1 MELLRSGLARYAST
15 GRTNVSVERSFSR
28 SVFRRAQCGNR
39 LNSICFPVL
48 LVNDYR
54 TAVNL
59 PFRSQLQ
66 RPTAETSAVSSVGL
80 EQNQTTRLVALTVCT
95 ALLMATP
102 LVPGEAVRDGQGI
115 LIIAGWF
122 VVFGCWVGAGFLHSR
137 MRIRWRWIDTA
148 VLLFFVTLSISA
160 VMVRGEGNV
169 RYAINT
175 MWSWSS
181 MGVLYL
187 GLRQWVCSP
196 KAMRAVCAAMLAVS
210 ASLSVHGL
218 HQYFVKL
225 PELRRSYE
233 ADKRSVLDEV
243 GIHESLNSAV
253 VREFEDRLR
262 SKEPLATFA
271 LTNSLAGF
279 LTPWLVIA
287 MALLVGG
294 FRGRRPWLH
303 TIVTA
308 AALIAVLCC
317 LVLTK
322 SRAAYVACGMA
333 VCLLALVIGQHR
345 KRVTWH
351 RALLG
356 CGVLGAIVSGAIV
369 TRGLDWRV
377 VTESV
382 KTLQYRLEYWEAT
395 LGVISSRPVWGC
407 GPGNFQQ
414 HYAAHKL
421 PQASETIADPH
432 NFLLEVWAISGTVGL
447 VSLAVV
453 GVSLGAMWWH
463 HIKVPQ
469 PAAAV
474 DDSSRTGPVWWV
486 YAGCALMPLVVFAA
500 SVLFGSL
507 PDPSLLWIGMP
518 VGALVLV
525 FQYPWIQRGNLD
537 LKWIGIAGFALLLNL
552 LVSGG
557 IGFSGVAQSAWVLL
571 AFVVNQLDVRLPWEL
586 GRKRQL
592 AMSLVV
598 LFVGGLFW
606 QSMYRP
612 VTQFQP
618 FMLAA
623 EYHRQ
628 KGNQQLAIRSLRRA
642 AQIDPASVLPWR
654 LLASLYQRTKDGK
667 AMEYA
672 IEQTLRRDPQ
682 SHALH
687 QQMAELWLRDGRPKR
702 AVPLLQTA
710 VKLYPASGINH
721 AQLAWVCQLAG
732 NMMTA
737 QNHAAIAIQLDALNP
752 HIEQKLEHQALIG
765 LRGRRVDDA
774 RAMMNRLRKPPVQDS
789 SFRARGDS
797 GRRVR
802 QARVFPLLQFSLSG
816 MLRVF
821 AIAPGDS
828 ADLEDW
834 RGKLL
839 TGSSPLATN
848 YVPIYNEM
856 RFFSVWELI

>member
-1 MELLRSGLARYAST
+1 MRLLNAAMREVPLR
-15 GRTNVSVERSFSR
+15 RTQF
-28 SVFRRAQCGNR
+28 GNR
-39 LNSICFPVL
+39 LNSVCCSVL
-48 LVNDYR
+48 LVNDCR

-59 PFRSQLQ
+59 PPRNQSH
-66 RPTAETSAVSSVGL
+66 RPTMETGTASSVGL
-80 EQNQTTRLVALTVCT
+80 ERNQTSRSVALTVCT
-95 ALLMATP
+95 ALVMATP
-102 LVPGEAVRDGQGI
+102 LVPSEAVRDGQGI

-122 VVFGCWVGAGFLHSR
+122 VVFGCWVGAGVLQSR
-137 MRIRWRWIDTA
+137 MQIRWRWIDTA
-148 VLLFFVTLSISA
+148 ILLFFVAFAASTM
-160 VMVRGEGNV
+160 MVRGEGNV
-169 RYAINT
+169 RYAVNT

-181 MGVLYL
+181 MGVVYL
-187 GLRQWVCSP
+187 ALRQWTWSP
-196 KAMRAVCAAMLAVS
+196 KAMRAICAAMLAVS
-210 ASLSVHGL
+210 VCLSVHGL

-243 GIHESLNSAV
+243 GIYESLNSAV

-279 LTPWLVIA
+279 LAPWLVLA

-294 FRGRRPWLH
+294 RRGHRLWLH
-303 TIVTA
+303 TIVMA
-308 AALIAVLCC
+308 MVLVAVLCC

-333 VCLLALVIGQHR
+333 ACLLALGAGHQG
-345 KRVTWH
+345 KRVAW
-351 RALLG
+351 RRVLAS
-356 CGVLGAIVSGAIV
+356 CGVLGAIVAGAIV

-453 GVSLGAMWWH
+453 GVSLAGMWWQRLE
-463 HIKVPQ
+463 VATQ
-469 PAAAV
+469 TMPAE
-474 DDSSRTGPVWWV
+474 DLSRAGPVWWV

-500 SVLFGSL
+500 SILFGSL
-507 PDPSLLWIGMP
+507 PDPSLLWLGMP
-518 VGALVLV
+518 VGALVLALM
-525 FQYPWIQRGNLD
+525 YPWIQHGNLD
-537 LKWIGIAGFALLLNL
+537 LKWIGIAGFALLTNL
-552 LVSGG
+552 LASGG
-557 IGFSGVAQSAWVLL
+557 IGFSGVAQNAWILL
-571 AFVVNQLDVRLPWEL
+571 AFVANQLDVRLPWEL
-586 GRKRQL
+586 GRKTQFAVL
-592 AMSLVV
+592 LVV

-628 KGNQQLAIRSLRRA
+628 KGNEQQAIRSLKRA

-654 LLASLYQRTKDGK
+654 LLASLYQRANDGK
-667 AMEYA
+667 AMEHA

-682 SHALH
+682 SHALY
-687 QQMAELWLRDGRPKR
+687 QQMAELWLRDGRPER

-721 AQLAWVCQLAG
+721 AQLAWTCHLAG
-732 NMMTA
+732 NVMTA
-737 QNHAAIAIQLDALNP
+737 QNHAAKAIELDTLNP
-752 HIEQKLEHQALIG
+752 HLEQKLEHQALIG
-765 LRGRRVDDA
+765 LRGKRMNDA
-774 RAMMNRLRKPPVQDS
+774 RAMMNRLRKPTLRDS
-789 SFRARGDS
+789 SFPARSGMGSGVGRARMLVLS
-797 GRRVR
+797 
-802 QARVFPLLQFSLSG
+802 QFSRSG
-816 MLRVF
+816 MLPGWSG
-821 AIAPGDS
+821 APGDV
-828 ADLEDW
+828 AAVKGW
-834 RGKLL
+834 RAKLL
-839 TGSSPLATN
+839 IAASPLATD
-848 YVPIYNEM
+848 YLRTSNEM
-856 RFFSVWELI
+856 RFFSVRESI

>member
-1 MELLRSGLARYAST
+1 M
-15 GRTNVSVERSFSR
+15 
-28 SVFRRAQCGNR
+28 
-39 LNSICFPVL
+39 
-48 LVNDYR
+48 NDCR

-59 PFRSQLQ
+59 PSRSQSRRL
-66 RPTAETSAVSSVGL
+66 TTETDAVPGIGI
-80 EQNQTTRLVALTVCT
+80 EHRQMMRLVVLAVCT

-122 VVFGCWVGAGFLHSR
+122 VLFGCWVGAGLLQSR
-137 MRIRWRWIDTA
+137 IRIRWRWIDTA
-148 VLLFFVTLSISA
+148 VLLFFVIFSIST

-181 MGVLYL
+181 MGVLYF

-196 KAMRAVCAAMLAVS
+196 QSMRAVCAAMLAVS
-210 ASLSVHGL
+210 VCLSAHGL

-233 ADKRSVLDEV
+233 ADKRGVLDEV
-243 GIHESLNSAV
+243 GIHEALNSAV

-287 MALLVGG
+287 VAILVGG
-294 FRGRRPWLH
+294 FRVSRSWLH
-303 TIVTA
+303 TLVTA
-308 AALIAVLCC
+308 AVLIAVLCC

-322 SRAAYVACGMA
+322 SRAAYIACGMA
-333 VCLLALVIGQHR
+333 VCLLALGIGHHG

-351 RALLG
+351 RVLAG
-356 CGVLGAIVSGAIV
+356 CGVLGVIVTGAIV

-395 LGVISSRPVWGC
+395 LGVISARPVWGC

-432 NFLLEVWAISGTVGL
+432 NFLLEVWAISGTMGL
-447 VSLAVV
+447 VSLAIV
-453 GVSLGAMWWH
+453 GVSLGAMWWYQF
-463 HIKVPQ
+463 KVPREEMS
-469 PAAAV
+469 ADA
-474 DDSSRTGPVWWV
+474 SSEAGTVWWV
-486 YAGCALMPLVVFAA
+486 YAGCALMPLVVLAA

-518 VGALVLV
+518 VGAVALVL
-525 FQYPWIQRGNLD
+525 QYRWIQRGNLD
-537 LKWIGIAGFALLLNL
+537 LKWIGIAGFALLMNL
-552 LVSGG
+552 LAAGG
-557 IGFSGVAQSAWVLL
+557 IGFSGVAQNAWVLL
-571 AFVVNQLDVRLPWEL
+571 AFVVNQLDLRLPWEL
-586 GRKRQL
+586 GRKQQL

-628 KGNQQLAIRSLRRA
+628 KGNEQEAIRSLRRA
-642 AQIDPASVLPWR
+642 AQIDPLSVLPWR
-654 LLASLYQRTKDGK
+654 LLANLYQRTKDGK

-672 IEQTLRRDPQ
+672 IEQTLLRDPQ

-687 QQMAELWLRDGRPKR
+687 HQMAELWLRDGRPER
-702 AVPLLQTA
+702 AIPLLQTA

-721 AQLAWVCQLAG
+721 AQLAWVCQLTG
-732 NMMTA
+732 NVMTA
-737 QNHAAIAIQLDALNP
+737 QNHASIAIQLDTLNP
-752 HIEQKLEHQALIG
+752 HAEQKLEHQVLIG

-774 RAMMNRLRKPPVQDS
+774 RAMMKRLRKPPLPDS
-789 SFRARGDS
+789 SFRAPGVIGRDVDRAAMFTQCQLSRFGVLPMAAVATGD
-797 GRRVR
+797 
-802 QARVFPLLQFSLSG
+802 A
-816 MLRVF
+816 
-821 AIAPGDS
+821 

-834 RGKLL
+834 RGQVWN
-839 TGSSPLATN
+839 GPSPLATDC
-848 YVPIYNEM
+848 VSIYNE
-856 RFFSVWELI
+856 V

>member
-1 MELLRSGLARYAST
+1 MKD
-15 GRTNVSVERSFSR
+15 
-28 SVFRRAQCGNR
+28 C
-39 LNSICFPVL
+39 
-48 LVNDYR
+48 R

-59 PFRSQLQ
+59 PSRSQSHRL
-66 RPTAETSAVSSVGL
+66 PTETDAVPGAGIEHS
-80 EQNQTTRLVALTVCT
+80 QMMRLVALAVCT

-122 VVFGCWVGAGFLHSR
+122 VLFGCWVGAGLLQSR

-148 VLLFFVTLSISA
+148 VLLFFVIFSIST

-181 MGVLYL
+181 MGVLYF

-196 KAMRAVCAAMLAVS
+196 QSMRAVCAAMLAVS
-210 ASLSVHGL
+210 VCLSAHGL

-233 ADKRSVLDEV
+233 ADKRGVLDEV
-243 GIHESLNSAV
+243 GIHEALNSAV

-287 MALLVGG
+287 VAVLVGG
-294 FRGRRPWLH
+294 FRGSPSWLH
-303 TIVTA
+303 TLVTA
-308 AALIAVLCC
+308 AVLIVVLCC

-322 SRAAYVACGMA
+322 SRAAYIACGMA
-333 VCLLALVIGQHR
+333 VCLLALVIGHYG
-345 KRVTWH
+345 KRVAWH
-351 RALLG
+351 RVLVG
-356 CGVLGAIVSGAIV
+356 GGVLGVIVTGAIV

-395 LGVISSRPVWGC
+395 LGVISARPVWGC

-432 NFLLEVWAISGTVGL
+432 NFLLEVWAISGTMGL

-453 GVSLGAMWWH
+453 GVSLGALWRYQF
-463 HIKVPQ
+463 KE
-469 PAAAV
+469 
-474 DDSSRTGPVWWV
+474 SRQGVSADAHLDAEPVWWV
-486 YAGCALMPLVVFAA
+486 YAGCALMPLVVLAA

-518 VGALVLV
+518 IGAVALVL
-525 FQYPWIQRGNLD
+525 QYRWIQRGNLD
-537 LKWIGIAGFALLLNL
+537 LKWIAIAGFALLMNL
-552 LVSGG
+552 LAAGG
-557 IGFSGVAQSAWVLL
+557 IGFSGVAQNAWVLL
-571 AFVVNQLDVRLPWEL
+571 AFVVNQLDLRLPWEL
-586 GRKRQL
+586 GRKQQL

-628 KGNQQLAIRSLRRA
+628 KGNEQQAIRSLKRA
-642 AQIDPASVLPWR
+642 AQIDPLSVLPWR
-654 LLASLYQRTKDGK
+654 LLANLYQRTKDAK
-667 AMEYA
+667 AMENA
-672 IEQTLRRDPQ
+672 IAQTLLRDPQ

-687 QQMAELWLRDGRPKR
+687 HQMAELWLRDGRPER
-702 AVPLLQTA
+702 AMPLLQTA

-721 AQLAWVCQLAG
+721 AQLAWVCQLTG
-732 NMMTA
+732 NVMTA
-737 QNHAAIAIQLDALNP
+737 QNHASIAIQLDTLNP
-752 HIEQKLEHQALIG
+752 HVEQKLEHQVLIG

-774 RAMMNRLRKPPVQDS
+774 RAMMQRLSKPPLPDS
-789 SFRARGDS
+789 SFRVPVGIGRNEDREALLTQSQLSRYGVLPMAAVAIGGAAGLERFQPFGD
-797 GRRVR
+797 G
-802 QARVFPLLQFSLSG
+802 
-816 MLRVF
+816 LRV
-821 AIAPGDS
+821 
-828 ADLEDW
+828 DL
-834 RGKLL
+834 
-839 TGSSPLATN
+839 
-848 YVPIYNEM
+848 
-856 RFFSVWELI
+856 